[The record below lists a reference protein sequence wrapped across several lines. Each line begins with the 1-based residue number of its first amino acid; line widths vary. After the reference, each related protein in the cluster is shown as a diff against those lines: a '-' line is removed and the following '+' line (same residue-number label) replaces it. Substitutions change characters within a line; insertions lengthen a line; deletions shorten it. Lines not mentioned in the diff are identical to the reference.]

1 MERRQGQAGVFTLDG
16 RFAVIN
22 GIAAA
27 ANTIAV
33 SETEIHVGGM
43 ECNG

>member
-27 ANTIAV
+27 ASPIAV
-33 SETEIHVGGM
+33 SETELHVDCM